1 MSGRVPDKWYYLVQ
15 LGHKESQVTMTEC
28 TDQVVGDILSGW
40 RYDISGISPEMRID
54 YEKHLE
60 TCDCCRRRQ
69 QLHRTIDVVLIGIST
84 LCILAFIF
92 ALAVIHR
99 IEPLRNWALVM
110 HLEHRYVVLTLQ
122 SAAAVGLLVSLL
134 SWVLVAVTTPVP
146 LYITGVALAQAR
158 VLQERIPEE
167 LRGRLPRNVA

>member
-1 MSGRVPDKWYYLVQ
+1 
-15 LGHKESQVTMTEC
+15 MTAC

-60 TCDCCRRRQ
+60 MCDHCRRRQ
-69 QLHRTIDVVLIGIST
+69 QLHRTIDVLLIGIST
-84 LCILAFIF
+84 LCILAFLF

-99 IEPLRNWALVM
+99 LQPLHNWALVM
-110 HLEHRYVVLTLQ
+110 HLEHRYLVLTLQ
-122 SAAAVGLLVSLL
+122 TAAALGLLVSLL
-134 SWVLVAVTTPVP
+134 SWVLVAVATPAPV
-146 LYITGVALAQAR
+146 YISGLALAQAR